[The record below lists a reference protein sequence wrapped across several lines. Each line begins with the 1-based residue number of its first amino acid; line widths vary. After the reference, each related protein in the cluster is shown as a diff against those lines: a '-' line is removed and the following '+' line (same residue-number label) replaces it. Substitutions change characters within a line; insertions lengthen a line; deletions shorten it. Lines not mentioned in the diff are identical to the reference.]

1 MASALSRASLF
12 AREDEESGD
21 HFTDLVGG
29 DNALSTVKLL
39 LEHNADVNATVER
52 AKDEPLDSCDGSR

>member
-1 MASALSRASLF
+1 MAMPTGTAPPLQLF
-12 AREDEESGD
+12 V